1 MIKTCPYC
9 NSHNIAI
16 GYHLG
21 GGRLYSDQYAYH
33 SNSSASDLETYFC
46 KDCGM
51 VIAQKVLR
59 PEIFDNLDD
68 IREDELLEK
77 INDLGIML
85 INHHDYLPSLSDDGF
100 TMQNIIGLI
109 EKHRIFYTKAFAK
122 RPVLLSIK
130 TYQLLKRV
138 KKTKPLDELS
148 LAILNELKKYQ
159 MLEKEVLKQKV
170 NADTKAFNKAF
181 DTLLEN
187 MLITACAGKKLNVNW
202 YTYLYTTSEQF
213 DKSINGLHFNKDA
226 KTELW
231 SILSKTMKIE
241 DFELLCK

>member
-138 KKTKPLDELS
+138 KKTLLDENYDPYFLFRS
-148 LAILNELKKYQ
+148 YFFCDCCWVFGFICFNVSAGSCFIRFLMIRVLARRTFP
-159 MLEKEVLKQKV
+159 
-170 NADTKAFNKAF
+170 AA
-181 DTLLEN
+181 
-187 MLITACAGKKLNVNW
+187 
-202 YTYLYTTSEQF
+202 
-213 DKSINGLHFNKDA
+213 
-226 KTELW
+226 
-231 SILSKTMKIE
+231 
-241 DFELLCK
+241 